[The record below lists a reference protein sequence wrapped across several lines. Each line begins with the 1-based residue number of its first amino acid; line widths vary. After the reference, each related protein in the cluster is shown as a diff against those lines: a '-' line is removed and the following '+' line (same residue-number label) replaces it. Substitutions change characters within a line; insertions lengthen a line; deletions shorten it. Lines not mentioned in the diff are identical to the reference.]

1 MSVNVAV
8 DDKKKDQ
15 DFVKSLQLHDID
27 EVDVESKDEKITLA
41 TGPQHK
47 GNVLLTVGLFFL
59 VSDFFERFG
68 YYTALGSL
76 YTFLTRNLGLSSLLA
91 TQMQAVFQSLVYVT
105 PLIGAYLADTFTGRY
120 LVVLVFYAV
129 YFGGL
134 VLMSI
139 SSYPTINISAL
150 FFVGLL
156 VGTATGSGCI
166 KPNLIVLGADQFR
179 DDDPKQAKQKSQYF
193 QYFYWMT
200 NIAAFLAFAFMSKLA
215 TEGVVAITLEITLA
229 VFCRV
234 CLSAARKEKYG
245 AVVLVGF
252 FLQFVSFG
260 VTIVSFFVKEPAI
273 GYIAAGLSVVGILI
287 LVTMTKTNWINA
299 ANVAHGGHFSDQE
312 TNDAREVIRMFPYA
326 AFAIMFWC
334 VYNQMN
340 TNFQSQGC
348 QMNNNI
354 FGDWTLA
361 PSQLNTF
368 NCLIIVILIPIVD
381 KGLYPLMDKVG
392 FPLTKLR
399 RVGVGLFFVNL
410 AVLVAGFLEIARKA
424 APSTGEVSICSSCDG
439 IDCDDAIYTNDI
451 NMLIQLPQY
460 MLVGVGEIFAAI
472 TYYDLFYSEVPDSM
486 RSVCQALNM
495 LTTSLGTMVGG
506 TINSVTMMWLPDD
519 LNEGNQE
526 YTYFLTFGLGTINLI
541 GFMLLAR
548 GFEYKAKESNN
559 EKTITNEKDN

>member
-1 MSVNVAV
+1 MSGNTVV
-8 DDKKKDQ
+8 DDRDKKKDQ
-15 DFVKSLQLHDID
+15 DFVNSLQLNDHDID
-27 EVDVESKDEKITLA
+27 EVDVESKAERIALA
-41 TGPQHK
+41 SGPQHK
-47 GNVLLTVGLFFL
+47 GNVLLTV
-59 VSDFFERFG
+59 
-68 YYTALGSL
+68 
-76 YTFLTRNLGLSSLLA
+76 
-91 TQMQAVFQSLVYVT
+91 
-105 PLIGAYLADTFTGRY
+105 
-120 LVVLVFYAV
+120 
-129 YFGGL
+129 
-134 VLMSI
+134 
-139 SSYPTINISAL
+139 
-150 FFVGLL
+150 
-156 VGTATGSGCI
+156 
-166 KPNLIVLGADQFR
+166 DQFR
-179 DDDPKQAKQKSQYF
+179 DDDPRQAKQKSQYF

-200 NIAAFLAFAFMSKLA
+200 NIAAFLAYAFMSKLA
-215 TEGVVAITLEITLA
+215 TEGVGAITLETSFFYSFVVAAVSIFLAGFAFVLGSSKYYKAKPQGSALA

-234 CLSAARKEKYG
+234 CLSAARKEIYG
-245 AVVLVGF
+245 AVVLFGF
-252 FLQFVSFG
+252 LLQFVSFA

-273 GYIAAGLSVVGILI
+273 GYIAAGQSVVGIII
-287 LVTMTKTNWINA
+287 LVTMTKTNWISA
-299 ANVAHGGHFSDQE
+299 ANIANGGDFSDQE
-312 TNDAREVIRMFPYA
+312 TNDAREVVRMFPYA

-348 QMNNNI
+348 QMNNNV

-381 KGLYPLMDKVG
+381 HGLYPLMDKIG

-410 AVLVAGFLEIARKA
+410 AVLLAGFLEIARKA

-451 NMLIQLPQY
+451 NMLIQIPQF

-541 GFMLLAR
+541 GFILVAR
-548 GFEYKAKESNN
+548 GFEYKAKESNM
-559 EKTITNEKDN
+559 EKTITSSNEKEDIISTQ